1 MDCMMS
7 RDSAKSEAGADDKE
21 KLRNPV
27 DGDHETERPELQH
40 LIATLKTELV
50 GICYFHLLFCS
61 L

>member
-27 DGDHETERPELQH
+27 DGDYETERPELQH
-40 LIATLKTELV
+40 LIVTLKTELV
-50 GICYFHLLFCS
+50 GICYLY
-61 L
+61 